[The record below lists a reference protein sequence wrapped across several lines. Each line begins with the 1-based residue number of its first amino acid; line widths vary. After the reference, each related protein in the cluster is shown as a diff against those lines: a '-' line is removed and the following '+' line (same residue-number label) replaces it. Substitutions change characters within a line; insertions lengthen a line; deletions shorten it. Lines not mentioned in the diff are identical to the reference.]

1 MAAEIRRKTPEEYL
15 RECQAEEE
23 AVAAE
28 SKGHLKIF
36 LGYASGVGKSFR
48 MLDEARRRR
57 ERGQD
62 VVVGAVQPQVPA
74 EVEPLLRKLEVIP
87 LKAVS
92 TPDSEGTAIDVDA
105 LIRRRPSVCIIDG
118 LAYDNPPGLRNATRW
133 QDVKELLEAGI
144 QVVASINVQY
154 VAELREQVEA
164 ITGKHVSQ
172 TVPLSFIQSA
182 DEIEIV
188 DAAPEAPMERSL
200 NEDELVQIQK
210 HQERLSRLRELA
222 LVVTADIVDYQLND
236 YLERHGIKQSFGA
249 YERILVCITPR
260 ANMQEMM
267 EFAQIIAKRFHGEL
281 IVAYV
286 KQPNISPEDQ
296 SALDARLAIAN
307 AAGAHVE
314 ILEGDDPAETL
325 LEFARFRGIT
335 QLFVG
340 HSQRTG
346 LARLKGSPLD
356 KLIWEGRGIDVC
368 VFPQ

>member
-1 MAAEIRRKTPEEYL
+1 MADEIRRKTPEEYL
-15 RECQAEEE
+15 RDCQAEEE

-28 SKGHLKIF
+28 SQGHLKIF

-62 VVVGAVQPQVPA
+62 VVVGAAQPQVPA

-87 LKAVS
+87 LKAAGG
-92 TPDSEGTAIDVDA
+92 GTAIDVEA
-105 LIRRRPSVCIIDG
+105 LLRRRPAICVIDG
-118 LAYDNPPGLRNATRW
+118 LAYDNPPGSRNAARW
-133 QDVKELLEAGI
+133 QDVKDLLEKGI
-144 QVVASINVQY
+144 QVIASINIQY
-154 VAELREQVEA
+154 VAELRDQVEA
-164 ITGKHVSQ
+164 ITGKHVNM
-172 TVPLSFIQSA
+172 TVPLAFIRSA

-188 DAAPEAPMERSL
+188 DVSPEAPLERSL
-200 NEDELVQIQK
+200 SEDELAQVRK
-210 HQERLSRLRELA
+210 HEERLSRLRELA
-222 LVVTADIVDYQLND
+222 LVVTADIVDHQLNT
-236 YLERHGIKQSFGA
+236 YLERHGIRQQFGA
-249 YERILVCITPR
+249 SERILVCITPR
-260 ANMQEMM
+260 ANVREMM
-267 EFAQIIAKRFHGEL
+267 EYAQVIAMRFHGEL
-281 IVAYV
+281 IAAHVR
-286 KQPNISPEDQ
+286 QPSIRAADQ

-325 LEFARFRGIT
+325 LEFARRRGIT

-346 LARLKGSPLD
+346 LARLRGSPLD
-356 KLIWEGRGIDVC
+356 SLIWDSQGIDVC